1 MNPETTPPTQLQ
13 TAHPLRPAPR
23 RAALCA
29 TLFAASLVLG
39 PPPPAG
45 AAVTTLHSFAGGVGD
60 GRYPQGSLTLSGST
74 LYGMSYVGG
83 SNNTGTIFSM
93 GTDGSGFQL
102 LHSFADAPG
111 DGRGP
116 DGALTLSGPTLYGIS
131 SGGGSSDAGT
141 IFKVGTDG
149 SGYQLLH
156 NFAGGASDGADPF
169 GALTLSGS
177 TLYGMSSDGG
187 SNGFGTI
194 FSMGTDGSGF
204 QLLRSFAGG
213 AGDGRTPYDSLAL
226 SGSTLYGM
234 SFYGGSS
241 DFGTIFSIGT
251 DGSGFQL
258 LRNFA
263 GGVSDG
269 SFPRGS
275 LTLSG
280 SRLYGMSFRGGS
292 NNLGTI
298 FSIGTDGS
306 GFQLLHSFTGGAGDG
321 ADPYGSLTLSGSTL
335 YGMSYLGGSNNTGT
349 LFSIGTDGSSF
360 QLLESFEG
368 APSEGA
374 YSIGDLTLSGDAAT
388 LYGMTVEGGAWDQGT
403 IFAASAVPEPATSTW
418 GLAALLAL
426 ALCRPRGAR
435 PRGATAPPR
444 RDPTQRSVPADAL

>member
-169 GALTLSGS
+169 GSLT
-177 TLYGMSSDGG
+177 
-187 SNGFGTI
+187 
-194 FSMGTDGSGF
+194 
-204 QLLRSFAGG
+204 
-213 AGDGRTPYDSLAL
+213 L

>member
-60 GRYPQGSLTLSGST
+60 GRYPQGSLTLSG
-74 LYGMSYVGG
+74 
-83 SNNTGTIFSM
+83 
-93 GTDGSGFQL
+93 
-102 LHSFADAPG
+102 
-111 DGRGP
+111 
-116 DGALTLSGPTLYGIS
+116 PTLYGIS

-169 GALTLSGS
+169 GSLTLSGS

-187 SNGFGTI
+187 SNG
-194 FSMGTDGSGF
+194 
-204 QLLRSFAGG
+204 
-213 AGDGRTPYDSLAL
+213 
-226 SGSTLYGM
+226 
-234 SFYGGSS
+234 
-241 DFGTIFSIGT
+241 FGTIFSIGT

>member
-83 SNNTGTIFSM
+83 SNNTGTIFSV

-169 GALTLSGS
+169 GSLTLSGS

-194 FSMGTDGSGF
+194 FSM
-204 QLLRSFAGG
+204 
-213 AGDGRTPYDSLAL
+213 
-226 SGSTLYGM
+226 
-234 SFYGGSS
+234 
-241 DFGTIFSIGT
+241 GT

>member
-169 GALTLSGS
+169 GSLTLSGS

-187 SNGFGTI
+187 SNG
-194 FSMGTDGSGF
+194 
-204 QLLRSFAGG
+204 
-213 AGDGRTPYDSLAL
+213 
-226 SGSTLYGM
+226 
-234 SFYGGSS
+234 
-241 DFGTIFSIGT
+241 FGTIFSIGT

-306 GFQLLHSFTGGAGDG
+306 GFQLLHSFTGGAADG